1 MGPVNRLALFAA
13 FVVVATALALND
25 VGGLPER
32 VAIHFGRNG
41 LADGWTS
48 RENYRLY
55 LSGFLV
61 TVPSLLVW
69 LMAGLPR
76 FTEGR
81 GQIPNAE
88 YWFAQERRPT
98 PESFLINHACWLGI
112 MTVAIVYAMH
122 LAIVRANA
130 TSPPT
135 LATDRFITM
144 VVIYLCGLA
153 WWLTAFLRHFQIMDR
168 RN

>member
-1 MGPVNRLALFAA
+1 
-13 FVVVATALALND
+13 
-25 VGGLPER
+25 
-32 VAIHFGRNG
+32 
-41 LADGWTS
+41 
-48 RENYRLY
+48 
-55 LSGFLV
+55 
-61 TVPSLLVW
+61 
-69 LMAGLPR
+69 
-76 FTEGR
+76 
-81 GQIPNAE
+81 
-88 YWFAQERRPT
+88 
-98 PESFLINHACWLGI
+98 